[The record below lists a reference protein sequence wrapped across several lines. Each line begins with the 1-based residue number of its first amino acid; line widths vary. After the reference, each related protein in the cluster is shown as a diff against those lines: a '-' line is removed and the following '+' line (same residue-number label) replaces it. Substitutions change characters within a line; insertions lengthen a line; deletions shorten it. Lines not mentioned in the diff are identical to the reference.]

1 MVELSLE
8 NSNLKKVSSQNPT
21 NSEMDNYT
29 PEYSP
34 KNIPFPSYHVFRLAL
49 TEKIVDF
56 VKRLRWKAFFY
67 LDSCKNT
74 DDVKKDVYNLKSQ
87 NTPPN
92 NRRLDSFETDLFK
105 LIKMVKFKKVRNN
118 FQMKLSK
125 DIKEVKTSNYIW
137 VRSDKSKN
145 IYKIKPSKYQE
156 ILKSKITNNY
166 KIDYNNTIEQIN
178 KDTSNFASRLQI
190 EDRLGKFKK
199 KEAYILFK
207 DHKPNFEN
215 KLPTRLI
222 NPSKTE
228 LGRISKFIIQNIV
241 NSVKKANH
249 CNLRGNSYE
258 TIEWFRRIKNKSK
271 ATFIQFDIIDFYP
284 SITKIF

>member
-1 MVELSLE
+1 
-8 NSNLKKVSSQNPT
+8 
-21 NSEMDNYT
+21 MDNYT
-29 PEYSP
+29 PEYSQ

-56 VKRLRWKAFFY
+56 VKILRWKVFFY

-92 NRRLDSFETDLFK
+92 NRLLDSFEMDLFK

-137 VRSDKSKN
+137 VRSDKSIN

-156 ILKSKITNNY
+156 ILRSKITNNY
-166 KIDYNNTIEQIN
+166 KIDYNNTIEQID
-178 KDTSNFASRLQI
+178 KDTSKFASRLQI

-199 KEAYILFK
+199 KERSL
-207 DHKPNFEN
+207 H
-215 KLPTRLI
+215 
-222 NPSKTE
+222 
-228 LGRISKFIIQNIV
+228 
-241 NSVKKANH
+241 
-249 CNLRGNSYE
+249 
-258 TIEWFRRIKNKSK
+258 
-271 ATFIQFDIIDFYP
+271 
-284 SITKIF
+284 SI